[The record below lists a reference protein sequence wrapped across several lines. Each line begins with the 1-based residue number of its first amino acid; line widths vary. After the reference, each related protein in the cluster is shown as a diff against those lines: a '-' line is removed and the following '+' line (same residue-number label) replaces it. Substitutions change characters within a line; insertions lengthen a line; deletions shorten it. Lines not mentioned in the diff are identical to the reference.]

1 MMKTVADS
9 GEAVIDYAQVVA
21 KSRIEGAALAFH
33 NGARMIKKKY
43 LVHLHLQDPI
53 DVLCCSIRVCC
64 GHLA

>member
-33 NGARMIKKKY
+33 NGARIIKKKY
-43 LVHLHLQDPI
+43 LVHLHLQDPCCAGYQR
-53 DVLCCSIRVCC
+53 VLWPFS
-64 GHLA
+64 LE